1 MNNLGSRERN
11 LFIIFG
17 IFLLCVILYV
27 GPIRMLN
34 NSTAELKVEREALQ
48 AQKDYYDALAEQNE
62 ATRAEIEN
70 IEADIAVIEQTFL
83 PNINTEC
90 LAQWVLNVFE
100 ENDCKWLVKFETE
113 DSAAPD
119 IVLPDGTMADDN
131 VIIKSVKVT
140 YSTSDGWNVSSYG
153 GDDGIRENTLYH
165 ENGIPQEEIYDG
177 FMADRT
183 YTGMNSREGY
193 DEFLA
198 ALHQIEQTN
207 EDCIKVSRIAVEE
220 KSGYILMYATID
232 FYSATFI
239 DRVSEPDTSAPYVSW
254 HGATDIATDH
264 GFIGMPFYVDDSGSE
279 WYGCIMN
286 RADATDRER
295 PFAAYYSVQTWA
307 NLVNQSDVATALG
320 LENLDGGAL
329 GPTGGSTTSPDDD
342 VDPDADVDPSLVDD
356 N

>member
-27 GPIRMLN
+27 GPIRLLN
-34 NSTAELKVEREALQ
+34 NSTADLKVEREALQ

-70 IEADIAVIEQTFL
+70 IEADIAVIEGTFL

-100 ENDCKWLVKFETE
+100 ENNCKWLVKINTE
-113 DSAAPD
+113 DAAAPD
-119 IVLPDGTMADDN
+119 IVLPDGSLAEDN
-131 VIIKSVKVT
+131 VIIKSVMVE

-153 GDDGIRENTLYH
+153 GDDGIRENTLYD
-165 ENGIPQEEIYDG
+165 ENGIPQEAVFDSY
-177 FMADRT
+177 MTDRT
-183 YTGMNSREGY
+183 YAGMNSREGY
-193 DEFLA
+193 TEFLA
-198 ALHQIEQTN
+198 ALQQIEQQD

-220 KSGYILMYATID
+220 ESGYILMYATID
-232 FYSATFI
+232 FYSATFV
-239 DRVSEPDTSAPYVSW
+239 DRVSEPDTNAPYVTWS
-254 HGATDIATDH
+254 GATDIATDH
-264 GFIGMPFYVDDSGSE
+264 GFIGMPFFVDDPGSE
-279 WYGCIMN
+279 WFGVIMPS
-286 RADATDRER
+286 DEATDRTR

-307 NLVNQSDVATALG
+307 NLVNNSDVATALG
-320 LENLDGGAL
+320 LDSMDGLIGPAAGGEAENPDD
-329 GPTGGSTTSPDDD
+329 TTPDD
-342 VDPDADVDPSLVDD
+342 VDPALTDE

>member
-27 GPIRMLN
+27 GPIRLLN
-34 NSTAELKVEREALQ
+34 NSTIDLKAEREALQ
-48 AQKDYYDALAEQNE
+48 AEKDYYDALAEQNE

-70 IEADIAVIEQTFL
+70 IEADISVIEGTFL

-100 ENDCKWLVKFETE
+100 ENNCKWLVKLETE

-119 IVLPDGTMADDN
+119 IVLPDGTLAEDN
-131 VIIKSVKVT
+131 VIIKSVKVE

-153 GDDGIRENTLYH
+153 GDDGLRENSLYD
-165 ENGIPQEEIYDG
+165 ENGIPQEAILDSY
-177 FMADRT
+177 MADRT

-193 DEFLA
+193 TEFLA
-198 ALHQIEQTN
+198 ALQQIEQQD

-239 DRVSEPDTSAPYVSW
+239 DRVSEPDTSAPYVTWS
-254 HGATDIATDH
+254 GATNIATDH
-264 GFIGMPFYVDDSGSE
+264 GFIGMPFFVDDPGSE
-279 WYGCIMN
+279 WFGCIMP
-286 RADATDRER
+286 RSEATDRER
-295 PFAAYYSVQTWA
+295 PFAAYYSAQTWA

-320 LENLDGGAL
+320 LENMEGGLL
-329 GPTGGSTTSPDDD
+329 GPAAGGEGDNPDETN
-342 VDPDADVDPSLVDD
+342 PDEVDPSLVDD